1 MVNGDIPPS
10 LMVLFCLRFLHNINV
25 KEYEKKVLVQNTTTS
40 YREKTIPSDQALL
53 GEGVGLTHPPRPA
66 DEPG

>member
-1 MVNGDIPPS
+1 MDSDFQMAILNG
-10 LMVLFCLRFLHNINV
+10 RGRKV
-25 KEYEKKVLVQNTTTS
+25 KVKIQKSESENTN
-40 YREKTIPSDQALL
+40 YPHREKTIPSDQALL